1 MKTKLEDLKY
11 LSGFTVPVIGFMS
24 IYYNGIFSYTLLV
37 YAFLV
42 VPAIESI
49 SRKFDKNS
57 DYEEE
62 TRKSST
68 KIFDWLLYMNLPLQ
82 LILLLIFLYIIS
94 NNHLTLW
101 EMAGSISAM
110 GICCGVIG
118 INVAH
123 ELGHRHTFHERLMA
137 KILLS
142 TSLYMHFIIVHN
154 RSHHKHVATPEDPAT
169 ARYGESL
176 YVFLL
181 RSIADGTRDA
191 WQLEKLRLH
200 RIQKS
205 WFSFH
210 NEMLRFTVIQVMLVI
225 AVFLAFGPIAGISFI
240 IAALLGIILLET
252 VNYIEHYGLERK
264 KIASGMYEPVKVYHS
279 WNSDHLFGRIMLYE
293 LTRHSDH
300 HHKTS
305 RKYQVLRSHTDSP
318 QLPWGYPVAM
328 LLAAFP
334 PLWFAIMN
342 KKVRQLPQG
351 TRFSNTAAF

>member
-11 LSGFTVPVIGFMS
+11 LSGLTVPVIGFMS

-68 KIFDWLLYMNLPLQ
+68 KIFDWLLYMNLPFQ
-82 LILLLIFLYIIS
+82 LVLLFFFLNIIS
-94 NNHLTLW
+94 NNHLTSW
-101 EMAGSISAM
+101 EIAGSISAM

-169 ARYGESL
+169 ARYGENL
-176 YVFLL
+176 YAFLF
-181 RSIADGTRDA
+181 RSISNGTKEA
-191 WQLEKLRLH
+191 WLLEKLRLQ
-200 RIQKS
+200 RLQRP

-210 NEMLRFTVIQVMLVI
+210 NEMLRFTLIQSVLVLSI
-225 AVFLAFGPIAGISFI
+225 FLLFGLTAGFSFI
-240 IAALLGIILLET
+240 TAALLGIILLET
-252 VNYIEHYGLERK
+252 VNYIEHYGLEREK
-264 KIASGMYEPVKVYHS
+264 TPSGMYEPVKVYHS

-305 RKYQVLRSHTDSP
+305 RKYQVLRSHAESP

-342 KKVRQLPQG
+342 KKIRQLPYG
-351 TRFSNTAAF
+351 TRFSNSVAL